1 MRKTGW
7 TPNKVT
13 PSVSSTTTP
22 DPVTAERVVNPRFWM
37 DERTVDTLS
46 QKLTVPLQLQLDSVS
61 DGLKEEYRNLLGSLR
76 DDLYSL
82 KMETAGFH
90 GTLDQR
96 LVNALRTLFNEVP
109 DESINNTTH
118 TINLDDTSHPSSTL
132 VNWIISGIWFWLIF
146 SIKIKLF
153 FFSIFLFLYLKIVDS
168 NVFKVKNFQK
178 NFKQ

>member
-1 MRKTGW
+1 
-7 TPNKVT
+7 
-13 PSVSSTTTP
+13 
-22 DPVTAERVVNPRFWM
+22 M

-46 QKLTVPLQLQLDSVS
+46 QKLMVPLQLQLDSVS

-118 TINLDDTSHPSSTL
+118 ANNLDDTSHPTNHL
-132 VNWIISGIWFWLIF
+132 VNWIISGIWF
-146 SIKIKLF
+146 
-153 FFSIFLFLYLKIVDS
+153 
-168 NVFKVKNFQK
+168 
-178 NFKQ
+178 